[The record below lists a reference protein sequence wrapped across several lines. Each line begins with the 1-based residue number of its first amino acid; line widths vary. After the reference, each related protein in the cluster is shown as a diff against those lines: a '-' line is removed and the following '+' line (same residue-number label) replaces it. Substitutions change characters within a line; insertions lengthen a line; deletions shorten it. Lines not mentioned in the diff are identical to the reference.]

1 MKHRTYV
8 VGLTGASGAGKT
20 TFINQI
26 RAAFNDADICLV
38 SQDNYY
44 RPKDQQKKDEK
55 GIINFDLPGS
65 INEIEFAQD
74 IASLINGQE
83 VERDEYTFNNSLV
96 KPKRLRFS
104 PAPILLIEGI
114 FIYHFPEIMKLI
126 DLKLFLDVKETIALS
141 RRIRRDQ
148 IERNYPLEDVLYRY
162 EHHVLPT
169 YEQYIQPYRSK
180 ADVVI
185 NNNDNFDL
193 GLSMLIQFLTSKL
206 NG

>member
-1 MKHRTYV
+1 MMKHKTYV

-26 RAAFNDADICLV
+26 KATFGESDICLI

-44 RPKDQQKKDEK
+44 KPRELQEKDDQGVE
-55 GIINFDLPGS
+55 NFDLPSS
-65 INEIEFAQD
+65 INGEEFAND
-74 IASLINGQE
+74 IQKLIKGQTLQRE
-83 VERDEYTFNNSLV
+83 EYTFNNELV
-96 KPKRLRFS
+96 TPKILTFS

-114 FIYHFPEIMKLI
+114 FIYHFPEIMRLI
-126 DLKLFLDVKETIALS
+126 DLKLFLDVKETVALS

-169 YEQYIQPYRSK
+169 YEKYIQPYRSK

-185 NNNDNFDL
+185 NNNINFDI
-193 GLSMLIQFLTSKL
+193 GLNMLTEFLKSKL
-206 NG
+206 

>member
-1 MKHRTYV
+1 MKHKTYV

-26 RAAFNDADICLV
+26 RASFDVEDICLL

-44 RPKDQQKKDEK
+44 RPREQQQKDEQ
-55 GIINFDLPGS
+55 GIVNFDLPGS
-65 INEIEFAQD
+65 INVDDFAND
-74 IASLINGQE
+74 IQLLINGHFIRRE
-83 VERDEYTFNNSLV
+83 EYTFNNDLV
-96 KPKRLRFS
+96 EPTMLHFS

-114 FIYHFPEIMKLI
+114 FIYHFPQIMKLV

-169 YEQYIQPYRSK
+169 YEKYIQPYRSK

-193 GLSMLIQFLTSKL
+193 GLSMLIQFLRSKL
-206 NG
+206 Q